1 MEEQHIVADRT
12 LIRTAR
18 VISAIFTPF
27 SIPFLAFLILFLF
40 SYLRIM
46 PIQYK
51 LIVLGVVYCFTI
63 LMPTLTIFLFRKING
78 FSPEDLGER
87 KRRFMPFLLTIT
99 SYVFCLVMM
108 HRLNIPWYMTG
119 IILAALIMMVICIV
133 VNLKWKLSEHMAG
146 VGAIVGGL
154 VSFSALFGYNPVW
167 WLCLFILI
175 AGVLGTARIIL
186 QHHTLGEVLVGFA
199 VGLICSLL
207 VLHPAS
213 DPVSVD
219 LLNYCLDHMLAPQ
232 ESIGVQAL
240 SIRMAY
246 QLCKSEPELLKELQL
261 ILENADTEYYST
273 GVKTTIRNILK
284 KINK

>member
-1 MEEQHIVADRT
+1 MVEEQHIVADRS

-18 VISAIFTPF
+18 LISTIFTPF

-207 VLHPAS
+207 VLHP
-213 DPVSVD
+213 
-219 LLNYCLDHMLAPQ
+219 
-232 ESIGVQAL
+232 L
-240 SIRMAY
+240 S
-246 QLCKSEPELLKELQL
+246 
-261 ILENADTEYYST
+261 
-273 GVKTTIRNILK
+273 NILFR
-284 KINK
+284 IFLF

>member
-108 HRLNIPWYMTG
+108 HHLNIPWYMTG

-207 VLHPAS
+207 VLHP
-213 DPVSVD
+213 
-219 LLNYCLDHMLAPQ
+219 
-232 ESIGVQAL
+232 L
-240 SIRMAY
+240 S
-246 QLCKSEPELLKELQL
+246 
-261 ILENADTEYYST
+261 
-273 GVKTTIRNILK
+273 NILFR
-284 KINK
+284 IFLF

>member
-175 AGVLGTARIIL
+175 AGVLGTARR
-186 QHHTLGEVLVGFA
+186 TAAVL
-199 VGLICSLL
+199 CSLF
-207 VLHPAS
+207 
-213 DPVSVD
+213 
-219 LLNYCLDHMLAPQ
+219 
-232 ESIGVQAL
+232 
-240 SIRMAY
+240 
-246 QLCKSEPELLKELQL
+246 
-261 ILENADTEYYST
+261 
-273 GVKTTIRNILK
+273 
-284 KINK
+284 

>member
-1 MEEQHIVADRT
+1 MVEEQHIVADRS

-146 VGAIVGGL
+146 VGAIVGGV

-207 VLHPAS
+207 VLHP
-213 DPVSVD
+213 
-219 LLNYCLDHMLAPQ
+219 
-232 ESIGVQAL
+232 L
-240 SIRMAY
+240 S
-246 QLCKSEPELLKELQL
+246 
-261 ILENADTEYYST
+261 
-273 GVKTTIRNILK
+273 NILFR
-284 KINK
+284 IFLF

>member
-51 LIVLGVVYCFTI
+51 LIVHGVVYCFTI

-207 VLHPAS
+207 VLHP
-213 DPVSVD
+213 
-219 LLNYCLDHMLAPQ
+219 
-232 ESIGVQAL
+232 L
-240 SIRMAY
+240 S
-246 QLCKSEPELLKELQL
+246 
-261 ILENADTEYYST
+261 
-273 GVKTTIRNILK
+273 NILFR
-284 KINK
+284 IFLF

>member
-1 MEEQHIVADRT
+1 MEEQHIVVDRT

-207 VLHPAS
+207 VLHP
-213 DPVSVD
+213 
-219 LLNYCLDHMLAPQ
+219 
-232 ESIGVQAL
+232 L
-240 SIRMAY
+240 S
-246 QLCKSEPELLKELQL
+246 
-261 ILENADTEYYST
+261 
-273 GVKTTIRNILK
+273 NILFR
-284 KINK
+284 IFLF

>member
-87 KRRFMPFLLTIT
+87 KRRFMPFLLTIP

-207 VLHPAS
+207 VLHP
-213 DPVSVD
+213 
-219 LLNYCLDHMLAPQ
+219 
-232 ESIGVQAL
+232 L
-240 SIRMAY
+240 S
-246 QLCKSEPELLKELQL
+246 
-261 ILENADTEYYST
+261 
-273 GVKTTIRNILK
+273 NILFR
-284 KINK
+284 IFLF

>member
-1 MEEQHIVADRT
+1 MVEEQHIVADRS

-87 KRRFMPFLLTIT
+87 KRRF
-99 SYVFCLVMM
+99 MM

-207 VLHPAS
+207 VLHP
-213 DPVSVD
+213 
-219 LLNYCLDHMLAPQ
+219 
-232 ESIGVQAL
+232 L
-240 SIRMAY
+240 S
-246 QLCKSEPELLKELQL
+246 
-261 ILENADTEYYST
+261 
-273 GVKTTIRNILK
+273 NILFR
-284 KINK
+284 IFLF

>member
-207 VLHPAS
+207 VLHP
-213 DPVSVD
+213 
-219 LLNYCLDHMLAPQ
+219 
-232 ESIGVQAL
+232 
-240 SIRMAY
+240 
-246 QLCKSEPELLKELQL
+246 L
-261 ILENADTEYYST
+261 I
-273 GVKTTIRNILK
+273 NILFR
-284 KINK
+284 IFLF

>member
-18 VISAIFTPF
+18 VISAVFTPF

-119 IILAALIMMVICIV
+119 IILAALIMMVICII
-133 VNLKWKLSEHMAG
+133 VNLEWKLSEHMAG

-154 VSFSALFGYNPVW
+154 VSFSALFGYNPIW

-186 QHHTLGEVLVGFA
+186 QHHTLGEVLVGFV

-207 VLHPAS
+207 VLHP
-213 DPVSVD
+213 
-219 LLNYCLDHMLAPQ
+219 
-232 ESIGVQAL
+232 L
-240 SIRMAY
+240 S
-246 QLCKSEPELLKELQL
+246 
-261 ILENADTEYYST
+261 
-273 GVKTTIRNILK
+273 NILFR
-284 KINK
+284 IFLF

>member
-1 MEEQHIVADRT
+1 MEEHIIADKT
-12 LIRTAR
+12 LIRTAK
-18 VISAIFTPF
+18 VISAVFTPF
-27 SIPFLAFLILFLF
+27 SIPFLAFLVLFIF

-207 VLHPAS
+207 VLHP
-213 DPVSVD
+213 
-219 LLNYCLDHMLAPQ
+219 
-232 ESIGVQAL
+232 L
-240 SIRMAY
+240 S
-246 QLCKSEPELLKELQL
+246 
-261 ILENADTEYYST
+261 
-273 GVKTTIRNILK
+273 NILFR
-284 KINK
+284 IFLF

>member
-146 VGAIVGGL
+146 VGAIVGGR

-207 VLHPAS
+207 VLHP
-213 DPVSVD
+213 
-219 LLNYCLDHMLAPQ
+219 
-232 ESIGVQAL
+232 L
-240 SIRMAY
+240 S
-246 QLCKSEPELLKELQL
+246 
-261 ILENADTEYYST
+261 
-273 GVKTTIRNILK
+273 NILFR
-284 KINK
+284 IFLF

>member
-87 KRRFMPFLLTIT
+87 KRRFMRFLLTIT

-207 VLHPAS
+207 VLHP
-213 DPVSVD
+213 
-219 LLNYCLDHMLAPQ
+219 
-232 ESIGVQAL
+232 L
-240 SIRMAY
+240 S
-246 QLCKSEPELLKELQL
+246 
-261 ILENADTEYYST
+261 
-273 GVKTTIRNILK
+273 NILFR
-284 KINK
+284 IFLF